1 LNSGGFWTDVLWVWW
16 LGITVKKWKTRTR
29 QAQGSMLVW
38 VISFKGLRLA
48 TTSGL
53 KPIDLHLACDL
64 AVLSFHDAVIEPKI

>member
-1 LNSGGFWTDVLWVWW
+1 MGVVARYYGEEMENPY
-16 LGITVKKWKTRTR
+16 KA
-29 QAQGSMLVW
+29 AQGSMLVW

-64 AVLSFHDAVIEPKI
+64 AVLSFHDAVREPKFSEVKGR